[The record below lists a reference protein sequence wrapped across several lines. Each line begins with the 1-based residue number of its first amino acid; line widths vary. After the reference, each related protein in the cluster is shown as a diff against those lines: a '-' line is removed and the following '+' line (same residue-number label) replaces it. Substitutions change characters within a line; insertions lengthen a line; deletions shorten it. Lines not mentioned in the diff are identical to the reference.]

1 MNDAMYESLL
11 NRLYS
16 KIQSVTSKGAFRLEL
31 PQPDVI
37 WSGNRTVLRNF
48 GDYPKLLRRDPEK
61 LLLFLAKELG
71 SSANIVNEKAFFI
84 GRWEQ
89 DIFKTLLQRYLKE
102 YVLCPICGSPD
113 TKVEKVKRLTFLVC
127 EACGARS
134 SLKGKFV

>member
-16 KIQSVTSKGAFRLEL
+16 KIQSVAGKGAFRLEL

-71 SSANIVNEKAFFI
+71 SSANIVNERAFFI
-84 GRWEQ
+84 GKWEQ

>member
-1 MNDAMYESLL
+1 MNDAIYESLL

-84 GRWEQ
+84 GKWEQ

>member
-1 MNDAMYESLL
+1 MYESLL

-84 GRWEQ
+84 GKWEQ

>member
-84 GRWEQ
+84 GKWEQ

-102 YVLCPICGSPD
+102 YVVCPICGSPD

-134 SLKGKFV
+134 SVKGKFV

>member
-1 MNDAMYESLL
+1 MNDAIYESLL

-16 KIQSVTSKGAFRLEL
+16 KVQSVTSKGAFRLEL

-84 GRWEQ
+84 GKWEQ

>member
-16 KIQSVTSKGAFRLEL
+16 KIQSVTNKDAFRLEL

-48 GDYPKLLRRDPEK
+48 SDYPKLLRRDPEK

-71 SSANIVNEKAFFI
+71 SSANIVNERAFFI
-84 GRWEQ
+84 GKWEQ
-89 DIFKTLLQRYLKE
+89 DVFKTLLQRYLKE

>member
-16 KIQSVTSKGAFRLEL
+16 KIQSVTSKDAFRLEL

-48 GDYPKLLRRDPEK
+48 SDYPKLLRRDPEK

-71 SSANIVNEKAFFI
+71 SSANIVNERAFFI
-84 GRWEQ
+84 GKWEQ

>member
-1 MNDAMYESLL
+1 
-11 NRLYS
+11 
-16 KIQSVTSKGAFRLEL
+16 
-31 PQPDVI
+31 
-37 WSGNRTVLRNF
+37 VLRNF

-84 GRWEQ
+84 GKWEQ

>member
-84 GRWEQ
+84 GKWEQ

>member
-16 KIQSVTSKGAFRLEL
+16 KIQSVTSKDAFRLEL

-48 GDYPKLLRRDPEK
+48 SDYPKLLRRDPEK

-71 SSANIVNEKAFFI
+71 SSANIVNERAFFI
-84 GRWEQ
+84 GKWEQ
-89 DIFKTLLQRYLKE
+89 DVFKTLLQRYLKE